1 MSLYVSAVHLCALG
15 NVGTAHVCDLP
26 ILSSAVLRCY
36 FSGNQDGE
44 ASHVFGPFV
53 TERCIKVP
61 FSHYGSIF
69 NKILK
74 KVSHR
79 DGFSFPTIPNPF

>member
-1 MSLYVSAVHLCALG
+1 M
-15 NVGTAHVCDLP
+15 CDP
-26 ILSSAVLRCY
+26 HILSSAVPRCD

-44 ASHVFGPFV
+44 ASHVFVPFV
-53 TERCIKVP
+53 TEGCIKVP
-61 FSHYGSIF
+61 FSHYCPIF

-79 DGFSFPTIPNPF
+79 DGFSFPTIPDPF